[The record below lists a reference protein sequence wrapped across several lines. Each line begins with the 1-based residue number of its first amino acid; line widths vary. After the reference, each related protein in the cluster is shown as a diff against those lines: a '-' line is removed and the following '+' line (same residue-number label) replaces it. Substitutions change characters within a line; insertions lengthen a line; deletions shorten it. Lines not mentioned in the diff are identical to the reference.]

1 MSVQYVGVD
10 DDGDGDGGGGGGGDG
25 DGGGCDDD
33 DTRGRTDDAKDEIK
47 SVLFHGLHIP
57 SSKFFK
63 FTPRI
68 HYT

>member
-1 MSVQYVGVD
+1 MAFEEVSFQYVGVD
-10 DDGDGDGGGGGGGDG
+10 DDGDGDGDG

-57 SSKFFK
+57 NSKFFK

>member
-57 SSKFFK
+57 NSKFFK